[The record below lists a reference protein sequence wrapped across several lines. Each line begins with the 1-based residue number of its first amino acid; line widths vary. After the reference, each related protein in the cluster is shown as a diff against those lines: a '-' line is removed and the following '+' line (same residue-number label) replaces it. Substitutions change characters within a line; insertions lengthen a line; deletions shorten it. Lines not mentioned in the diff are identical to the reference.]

1 MQSNEECGSFE
12 EERAR
17 FQGIMAAEKAP
28 ECQCSVVLVR
38 SRRVCNLGG
47 EEEDGSM
54 AMVSGERRERER
66 RRAECT
72 AGGYGVSRSSRS
84 CGNAINKTSI

>member
-1 MQSNEECGSFE
+1 MRELE

-17 FQGIMAAEKAP
+17 FQGIMAAP

-38 SRRVCNLGG
+38 SRGVCNLGG

-66 RRAECT
+66 VAMAFQGRLSPVGT
-72 AGGYGVSRSSRS
+72 PLKKPKIFYKIV
-84 CGNAINKTSI
+84 N